1 LKDFFSSS
9 EESCLQCPEGTSC
22 DVDGNSTLEDLFL
35 QPGWWRISASTDEIH
50 RCPHGLLAC
59 RGGLAFQAGYCTD
72 GHQGVLCA
80 VCADDY
86 FFDTGEATCL
96 SCNDLPGLGEL
107 WLSSPP
113 LISFSV
119 LCAIFFG
126 FVVKISCASNL
137 EEINKRM
144 QQSKKIEQH
153 VERITGLVSFAK
165 DIMSQV
171 KGGQVKLKALT
182 SFFQIAQ
189 NIGVRLETQILANLN
204 STNA

>member
-1 LKDFFSSS
+1 M
-9 EESCLQCPEGTSC
+9 QCPEGTSC

-86 FFDTGEATCL
+86 YLHPDEALCL
-96 SCNDLPGLGEL
+96 SCDDLPGLREL

-119 LCAIFFG
+119 MCVIFLG
-126 FVVKISCASNL
+126 YIVKISCASNL

-144 QQSKKIEQH
+144 KQSKKVEQH
-153 VERITGLVSFAK
+153 VEKITGMVRYAK
-165 DIMSQV
+165 DIISQV
-171 KGGQVKLKALT
+171 KGVKVKLKAVT

-189 NIGVRLETQILANLN
+189 NIGVRLETKILANLN